1 MRMYKAAAHIGVKK
15 DQDRTASFENLV
27 IVCDGIGEFNQSE
40 VAAEVLIE
48 NLLFSEYGDN
58 QEING
63 LIEKSKKTIVEEK
76 IEGGTTLILAAIDDR
91 KTPLQTKLAYLG
103 NGSIIH
109 FSGDFS
115 ELPNSYGD
123 SNKFYRYSNLLI
135 PHVDKEGIL
144 LKHVSHHSEPKDL
157 IPTFMN
163 LTLSGVHGDILLLFS
178 DGICTL
184 EDEIIVQDEQGR
196 IWRNQSES
204 VVFIMDALH
213 NWLKAGCNTITNET
227 LEVFIKNTLNALKEL
242 KKLED
247 DASCGVIITEE
258 VISYYLEKYA

>member
-1 MRMYKAAAHIGVKK
+1 MYKAASHIGVKK
-15 DQDRTASFENLV
+15 DQDRTACIDNLI
-27 IVCDGIGEFNQSE
+27 IVCDGIGEFNQSAL
-40 VAAEVLIE
+40 AAETLID
-48 NLLFSEYGDN
+48 NLKFNSSGDSN
-58 QEING
+58 STLSYISNTQEVI
-63 LIEKSKKTIVEEK
+63 LKEK
-76 IEGGTTLILAAIDDR
+76 IEGGTTLIFAAINEDQLPNR
-91 KTPLQTKLAYLG
+91 LRIAYLG
-103 NGSIIH
+103 NGSIIQL
-109 FSGDFS
+109 SGDFS

-135 PHVDKEGIL
+135 PHVDKEGVL

-157 IPTFMN
+157 IPTFMD
-163 LTLSGVHGDILLLFS
+163 LTLSAVHGDILLLFS

-213 NWLKAGCNTITNET
+213 NWLKVNCNTITNET
-227 LEVFIKNTLNALKEL
+227 LEAFIKNTLNALKEL

-247 DASCGVIITEE
+247 DASCGAIITED
-258 VISYYLEKYA
+258 VISYYREKYA